1 MVQNQ
6 LFGAI
11 PEKKGGDNVSDIL
24 YKKDQWL
31 ISIDQL
37 MEWEQ
42 LLAVDKDMQTVIE
55 QIRDILNQC

>member
-1 MVQNQ
+1 M
-6 LFGAI
+6 
-11 PEKKGGDNVSDIL
+11 SDIL

-55 QIRDILNQC
+55 QIQDILNQCE